1 MPNEPGIA
9 GDPSAASRQRAVFL
23 SYASEDS
30 GAAQRICERLRGA
43 GIEVWFDQSE
53 LRGGD
58 AWDAAIRRQIKTCA
72 LFIPIISANAH
83 ARTEGYFRLEWKLA
97 VDRSHFLAPDQ
108 PFLLPVVID
117 GTPQTDERIPE
128 RFRELQWT
136 RLTGGETTPAF
147 IERVRRL
154 ASSEAIETAPPHPV
168 ASPAFPPEQTHS
180 PADSGRLL
188 RTIVWALPVVIL
200 VSVLGYYAF
209 NRSARQTQAPAGPGP
224 PAAATSTIPEKSI
237 AVLPFVDM
245 SEKKDQEYFSDG
257 ISEELIDLLTKIPDL
272 KVSAR
277 TSSFYF
283 KGQHATLAE
292 IARTLGVSH
301 LLEGSVRKAGD
312 TMRVTAQLVRADN
325 GYHLWSETYDRNF
338 KDIFK
343 VQDDIAMAVVTALK
357 TQLLPSAELAS
368 SHRSENTA
376 AYAQYMV
383 GNRLRYAD
391 TPESN
396 QEALAAY
403 EKAIALD
410 PRYAGAY
417 AALSEVEWRIADS
430 TTGEP
435 AGYDRAVAA
444 AERAIALAPESAEG
458 YWARGRYRYATAFDW
473 RGGEADLAK
482 ALALNQ
488 NFAPALV
495 DHAVVLAMQGR
506 LADAIVELRKALTLD
521 PLSSDASY
529 ILVRMLW
536 ASGQH
541 AEARQT
547 ARTMVDR
554 NMPGCHEV
562 VGYVAL
568 LDGNAAQA
576 DAEFH
581 MEPVHMVRLYTTA
594 VSQYSLDHLAAADG
608 ALSQLVKDFSKTL
621 AYQIAEVYA
630 WRGDT
635 DKAFEW
641 LETAYRQ
648 RDRGITQ
655 LRFDPLLANL
665 RTDPRYRTIL
675 QRLGLPE

>member
-1 MPNEPGIA
+1 LPNEPGIA

-58 AWDAAIRRQIKTCA
+58 AWDAVIRRQIKTCA

-168 ASPAFPPEQTHS
+168 TSPASPPEQTHS
-180 PADSGRLL
+180 RADSGRLL
-188 RTIVWALPVVIL
+188 RTIVWALPVLIL

-224 PAAATSTIPEKSI
+224 AAVATSTIPEKSI

-283 KGQHATLAE
+283 KGQHATFAE

-301 LLEGSVRKAGD
+301 LLEGSVRKAG
-312 TMRVTAQLVRADN
+312 
-325 GYHLWSETYDRNF
+325 G
-338 KDIFK
+338 
-343 VQDDIAMAVVTALK
+343 
-357 TQLLPSAELAS
+357 
-368 SHRSENTA
+368 
-376 AYAQYMV
+376 
-383 GNRLRYAD
+383 
-391 TPESN
+391 
-396 QEALAAY
+396 
-403 EKAIALD
+403 
-410 PRYAGAY
+410 GA
-417 AALSEVEWRIADS
+417 
-430 TTGEP
+430 
-435 AGYDRAVAA
+435 
-444 AERAIALAPESAEG
+444 
-458 YWARGRYRYATAFDW
+458 
-473 RGGEADLAK
+473 
-482 ALALNQ
+482 
-488 NFAPALV
+488 
-495 DHAVVLAMQGR
+495 H
-506 LADAIVELRKALTLD
+506 
-521 PLSSDASY
+521 
-529 ILVRMLW
+529 
-536 ASGQH
+536 
-541 AEARQT
+541 
-547 ARTMVDR
+547 
-554 NMPGCHEV
+554 
-562 VGYVAL
+562 
-568 LDGNAAQA
+568 DG
-576 DAEFH
+576 
-581 MEPVHMVRLYTTA
+581 
-594 VSQYSLDHLAAADG
+594 
-608 ALSQLVKDFSKTL
+608 
-621 AYQIAEVYA
+621 
-630 WRGDT
+630 
-635 DKAFEW
+635 
-641 LETAYRQ
+641 
-648 RDRGITQ
+648 
-655 LRFDPLLANL
+655 
-665 RTDPRYRTIL
+665 
-675 QRLGLPE
+675 